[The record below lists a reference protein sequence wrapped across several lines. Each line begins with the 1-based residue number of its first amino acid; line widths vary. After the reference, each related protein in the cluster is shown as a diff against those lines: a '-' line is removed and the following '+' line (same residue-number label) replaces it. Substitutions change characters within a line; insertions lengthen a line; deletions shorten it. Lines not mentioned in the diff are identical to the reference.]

1 MKAPLQLDPKTS
13 SITPPTFTPVSRGRL
28 QRKCACGRAPGP
40 TGECEECRKRKLQ
53 RRASNSPAPSSTH
66 HPPSSVSEVPPIVH
80 EVLRSPGQPLDAET
94 REFMEPRFGHDF
106 SHVRVHTDTKAAESA
121 YAINAHAYTL
131 GENVVFADGRYQPR
145 SARGRHLLAH
155 ELAHTIQQANHKRVA
170 PHHISVGRADD
181 ISERHADAK
190 ADSVVSP
197 LSVGPDLLTL
207 PEYRSLQ
214 PILRRQLCNK
224 ADDKIVTG
232 PLNPQLP
239 DIKCEPTPKTSTE
252 IKSIPGVVQ
261 GVLGVT
267 LPVITGI
274 EASHHSMA
282 GGMCKT
288 TVTPWT
294 MKLDPFLYT
303 KAGMYDDGKESV
315 TSGDC
320 KGKTIS
326 KKLRITEAMEQK
338 IKEGEIEHCNDNK
351 LAFSLSLGE
360 YNEAAKDIAGRD
372 YCAEKT
378 PCQDE
383 FLKRFQDRTGVAW
396 GRQGPIGGCLLSKS
410 QLRDAKGWHTSNSYP
425 DYAVDCSMVT
435 YTSDPK
441 RMKDIGKHPSSEVVT
456 ATDCEK

>member
-1 MKAPLQLDPKTS
+1 MRLLTPVKTAPAPS
-13 SITPPTFTPVSRGRL
+13 FTPVRSSVL
-28 QRKCACGRAPGP
+28 QRKCSCGGPSGP
-40 TGECEECRKRKLQ
+40 TGECDACRKKKLQ
-53 RRASNSPAPSSTH
+53 RRSENLDLSSII
-66 HPPSSVSEVPPIVH
+66 HPPSSVLGVPPIVH
-80 EVLRSPGQPLDAET
+80 EVLHSPGQPLDAET
-94 REFMEPRFGHDF
+94 RAFMEPRFGHDF

-121 YAINAHAYTL
+121 HAINAHAYTL
-131 GENVVFADGRYQPR
+131 GENVVFADRQYQPR
-145 SARGRHLLAH
+145 SVPGRHLLAH
-155 ELAHTIQQANHKRVA
+155 ELAHTIQQANHKWVA
-170 PHHISVGRADD
+170 PHHLSVGRVFD
-181 ISERHADAK
+181 ISERQADAK

-197 LSVGPDLLTL
+197 LSVRPDLLTL
-207 PEYRSLQ
+207 QEYGSPQ
-214 PILRRQLCNK
+214 PILRRQPCNK
-224 ADDKIVTG
+224 ADDQIVTG

-303 KAGMYDDGKESV
+303 KAGMYDDGKETV

-320 KGKTIS
+320 KGKTIP

-338 IKEGEIEHCNDNK
+338 IKDGEIEHCNDNK
-351 LAFSLSLGE
+351 LAFSLSLGK
-360 YNEAAKDIAGRD
+360 YNDAAKDIAGRD

-378 PCQDE
+378 PCRDE
-383 FLKRFQDRTGVAW
+383 FLKRFQDRTGIAW
-396 GRQGPIGGCLLSKS
+396 DRQGPIGGCLLSKS
-410 QLRDAKGWHTSNSYP
+410 QLRDTKLWHTSNSYP

-435 YTSDPK
+435 YTADPK
-441 RMKDIGKHPSSEVVT
+441 DMKDINKHPSSEIVT
-456 ATDCEK
+456 VTGCEK